1 MNIEDKIAELLAQ
14 AEPLRKL
21 ADDDTAK
28 APLTG
33 IVDEINALRAE
44 QSRGGRPDPDESREL
59 MEVKR
64 GIENTYGRKPNP
76 GEAEFFLNKPKR
88 GRPAK
93 VEGDD
98 A

>member
-21 ADDDTAK
+21 DDDDTAK

-33 IVDEINALRAE
+33 IVDQINALRAR
-44 QSRGGRPDPDESREL
+44 QSRGETEFDGEL
-59 MEVKR
+59 V
-64 GIENTYGRKPNP
+64 
-76 GEAEFFLNKPKR
+76 KPKR